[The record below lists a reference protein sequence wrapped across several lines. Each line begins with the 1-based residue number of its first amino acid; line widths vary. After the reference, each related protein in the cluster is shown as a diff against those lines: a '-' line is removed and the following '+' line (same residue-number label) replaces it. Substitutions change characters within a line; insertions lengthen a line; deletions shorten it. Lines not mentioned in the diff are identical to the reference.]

1 MGYLKNAMVTFGKA
15 QVSAWI
21 ASIVD
26 FSITVGLSQ
35 LLHLWYGY
43 CTFTGALMGGVINCL
58 INYKWVFHPDDVKK
72 KSIVTRYMI
81 VWAGSIGLNTFGT
94 LTLTELTGINFVVI
108 KAIVAIAVAI
118 LWNYQL
124 QKIFVFRS
132 SNYIPLRKKMRRKRH
147 HSDLSDAPTS
157 E

>member
-35 LLHLWYGY
+35 LVNLWYGY
-43 CTFTGALMGGVINCL
+43 CTFTGALMGGIINCL

-94 LTLTELTGINFVVI
+94 
-108 KAIVAIAVAI
+108 
-118 LWNYQL
+118 
-124 QKIFVFRS
+124 
-132 SNYIPLRKKMRRKRH
+132 
-147 HSDLSDAPTS
+147 
-157 E
+157 

>member
-1 MGYLKNAMVTFGKA
+1 
-15 QVSAWI
+15 
-21 ASIVD
+21 
-26 FSITVGLSQ
+26 
-35 LLHLWYGY
+35 
-43 CTFTGALMGGVINCL
+43 MGGIINCL
-58 INYKWVFHPDDVKK
+58 INYKWVFHPDDVEK

-94 LTLTELTGINFVVI
+94 LTLTELTGVNFVVI

-124 QKIFVFRS
+124 QKLFVFRS
-132 SNYIPLRKKMRRKRH
+132 SNYILLKKKIRRKRH
-147 HSDLSDAPTS
+147 HSDTSDAPTS

>member
-1 MGYLKNAMVTFGKA
+1 MVTFGKA

-35 LLHLWYGY
+35 LFNLWYGY
-43 CTFTGALMGGVINCL
+43 CTFTGALMGGIINCL

-72 KSIVTRYMI
+72 KSIATRYMI

-124 QKIFVFRS
+124 QKLFVFRS
-132 SNYIPLRKKMRRKRH
+132 SNYILLKKKIRRKRH
-147 HSDLSDAPTS
+147 HSDTSDAPTS

>member
-1 MGYLKNAMVTFGKA
+1 MVTFGKA

-26 FSITVGLSQ
+26 FSITVGLSK
-35 LLHLWYGY
+35 LVNLWYGY
-43 CTFTGALMGGVINCL
+43 CTFTGALMGGIINCL

-124 QKIFVFRS
+124 QKLFVFRS
-132 SNYIPLRKKMRRKRH
+132 SNYIPLKKKIRKKRH
-147 HSDLSDAPTS
+147 HSDSSDAPTS
-157 E
+157 K

>member
-1 MGYLKNAMVTFGKA
+1 MVTFGKA

-35 LLHLWYGY
+35 LFNLWYGY
-43 CTFTGALMGGVINCL
+43 CTFTGAVMGGIINCL

-94 LTLTELTGINFVVI
+94 LTITELTGINFVVI

-124 QKIFVFRS
+124 QKLFVFRS
-132 SNYIPLRKKMRRKRH
+132 SNYIPLKKKIRKKRH
-147 HSDLSDAPTS
+147 HSDTSDTPTS

>member
-1 MGYLKNAMVTFGKA
+1 MGYLKNAVITFGKA

-35 LLHLWYGY
+35 LLNLWYGY
-43 CTFTGALMGGVINCL
+43 CTFTGALMGGIINCL
-58 INYKWVFHPDDVKK
+58 INYKWVFHADDVKK
-72 KSIVTRYMI
+72 KAVAIRYMI

-94 LTLTELTGINFVVI
+94 LTLTELTGVYFVII

-124 QKIFVFRS
+124 QKLFVFRS
-132 SNYIPLRKKMRRKRH
+132 LNYIPLKKKIRRKRQH
-147 HSDLSDAPTS
+147 CDLSETPTS
-157 E
+157 K